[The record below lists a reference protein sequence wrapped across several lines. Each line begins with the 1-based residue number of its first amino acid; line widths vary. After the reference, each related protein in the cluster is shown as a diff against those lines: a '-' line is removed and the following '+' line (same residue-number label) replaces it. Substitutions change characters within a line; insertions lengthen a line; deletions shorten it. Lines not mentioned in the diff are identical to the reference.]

1 MSHSNGNPDP
11 LEGLI
16 EIWKKS
22 NYDVD
27 FYFDK
32 IFDIVLVA
40 LKSSIETGTTRL
52 MANDEPIYKAMFM
65 PVGLSPENIALVSV
79 LFNPL
84 YLTLAFSETTRA
96 FYRKRRIFP
105 LIEKKIRQY
114 SSHTKFDKTSFLTS
128 NNQKHIE
135 INILEW
141 AQKMMTNYGF
151 SEDQLAIDLT
161 GGTKPMSFGAQNA
174 ARSLDIPAFYLS
186 VDYDHD
192 TGEPVPGTEQLLE
205 MQKKQSQTDEELV
218 FVIMPFGEKFDLVY
232 ECIEK
237 SVTRAQL
244 KCVRAD
250 KEIFSGIIMDKIREN
265 IARAGIIIAE
275 LSEQNPNVFYELGL
289 AHAWNKKVIMI
300 TQNIRNIP
308 FDLKHWRMV
317 IYDRSNINGLK
328 EKLRTELAALN
339 FA

>member
-16 EIWKKS
+16 YILKKN
-22 NYDVD
+22 NYDVN
-27 FYFDK
+27 FYFDR
-32 IFDIVLVA
+32 IFDIVFAA
-40 LKSSIETGTTRL
+40 LKSSIETGATQL
-52 MANDEPIYKAMFM
+52 MTDDGPICKAMFM

-79 LFNPL
+79 LFNQH

-114 SSHTKFDKTSFLTS
+114 SPHTKIDKTSLDS
-128 NNQKHIE
+128 NDQEQIE
-135 INILEW
+135 KKILEW

-161 GGTKPMSFGAQNA
+161 GGTKPMSIGAQNA

-186 VDYDHD
+186 VDYDQD
-192 TGEPVPGTEQLLE
+192 TGEPVPGTELLLE
-205 MQKKQSQTDEELV
+205 MQKRQSQADEELV

-237 SVTRAQL
+237 SVTQAQL

-250 KEIFSGIIMDKIREN
+250 KEVFSGIIMDKIREN

-289 AHAWNKKVIMI
+289 VHAWNKKVIMI

-339 FA
+339 SD